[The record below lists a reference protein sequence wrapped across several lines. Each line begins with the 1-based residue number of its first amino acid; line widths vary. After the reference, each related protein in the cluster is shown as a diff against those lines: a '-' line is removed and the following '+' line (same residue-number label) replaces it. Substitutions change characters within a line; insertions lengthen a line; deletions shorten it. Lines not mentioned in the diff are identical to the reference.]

1 MNQDKNKTPTKLLAE
16 FPSST
21 AEEWREAAEALLKGK
36 PFDKAMTKQTPE
48 GIRIEPI
55 FRKEV
60 LDGLPASATLPGFDG
75 YLRGTSATGNRNTP
89 WEIAQ
94 ELPYGTPSEFN
105 AAARADLMRGQN
117 SLNVLLDI
125 ATLKGL
131 DPDSAKSGE
140 VAACG
145 LSLACLKDIETAFD
159 EIIPDAVSFHLR
171 TGCAGLTVGAL
182 FFAWLNKQGADLK
195 KVKGSLGM
203 DPIAVKAAAGQLPA
217 KMEELLSEQAIAAH
231 YCAQNAP
238 GIRAVGVSSL
248 PYHQAGASSVEELG
262 ICLATGAT
270 YLNEMIERGLS
281 VDDAAQQMR
290 FSFCIGP
297 NFFMEIAKLRAAR
310 VLWAQVVKAFGGN
323 AESQKIVMHA
333 RTGLYNKT
341 QKDPYVNMLRTTT
354 EALSGAIGGVDSMCV
369 GNFDEV
375 TREPDT
381 FSRRISRNTQIILQE
396 ECELTAVVDP
406 AGGSWA
412 VEWLTNEI
420 CEKSWEF
427 FKGIEAEGGMAEAL
441 KSGYIAQKIEVTAK
455 QNEALL
461 GARRTSLVGTNV
473 YPNLEEKE
481 LEVRLPDY
489 AEVRKQRAREIAAAR
504 MELDE
509 ASDEAVMKA
518 LGKIVDSSGD
528 DLLPTLIEA
537 VEAGATIG
545 EISKTIRATVNPG
558 DFIKPLPA
566 ARLATKYE
574 KLRNASAR
582 FAEQTGRA
590 PAIFLTNLGPLRR
603 HKARADFTKGFFQ
616 SGGFEVISPAGFES
630 AEEAVAALSESE
642 AGITVVCGTDDD
654 YAANFADYAQAI
666 KAALPDM
673 QVLLAGFPGDNEAAY
688 KEAGMDDFIFI
699 KSDNYELNRRYLTGL
714 GVL

>member
-1 MNQDKNKTPTKLLAE
+1 MKTDKQATQPLLTE
-16 FPSST
+16 FPATS
-21 AEEWREAAEALLKGK
+21 AEEWRDAAEKLLKGK
-36 PFDKAMTKQTPE
+36 PFDKVMTRQTPE
-48 GIRIEPI
+48 GIRLEPI

-60 LDGLPASATLPGFDG
+60 LDGLSAAETFPGFDG
-75 YLRGTSATGNRNTP
+75 YLRGTSATGYQKEP

-94 ELPYGTPSEFN
+94 ELPYGTPIEFN
-105 AAARADLMRGQN
+105 TAARADLMRGQN
-117 SLNVLLDI
+117 ALNVLLDI

-131 DPDSAKSGE
+131 DPDSAQSGE
-140 VAACG
+140 VGACG
-145 LSLACLKDIETAFD
+145 LSLACLKDIEVAFD
-159 EIIPDAVSFHLR
+159 EIMPEAVSFHFR
-171 TGCAGLTVGAL
+171 TGCSGLSVGSL
-182 FFAWLNKQGADLK
+182 FFAWLKQQAVDLK

-203 DPIAVKAAAGQLPA
+203 DPIAVKAAAGQVPA
-217 KMEELLSEQAIAAH
+217 KMSELLSEQAIMAN
-231 YCAQNAP
+231 YCAQEAP

-248 PYHQAGASSVEELG
+248 PYHQAGASAVEELG
-262 ICLATGAT
+262 ICLATGVT

-281 VDDAAQQMR
+281 VDTAAQQIR

-310 VLWAQVVKAFGGN
+310 VLWAQIVKAFGGN

-375 TREPDT
+375 SRLPDA

-396 ECELTAVVDP
+396 ECELTSVVDP

-412 VEWLTNEI
+412 VEWLTNEVS
-420 CEKSWEF
+420 EKSWEL
-427 FKGIEAEGGMAEAL
+427 FKAIEAEGGMTEAL
-441 KSGYIAQKIEVTAK
+441 KNGYIHKTINATAK

-481 LEVRLPDY
+481 LETRIPDY
-489 AEVRKQRAREIAAAR
+489 VVVRDQRAREIAAAR

-509 ASDEAVMKA
+509 AADATVMEA
-518 LGKIVDSSGD
+518 LGKIVDSSGE
-528 DLLPTLIEA
+528 DLLPILIQA

-545 EISKTIRATVNPG
+545 EISKTIRATVHP
-558 DFIKPLPA
+558 DDAITPLPTT
-566 ARLATKYE
+566 RLASKYE
-574 KLRNASAR
+574 ALRAASAR
-582 FAEQTGRA
+582 FAEKTGRA

-616 SGGFEVISPAGFES
+616 SGGFEVMSPTGFES
-630 AEEAVAALSESE
+630 PQDAVAALAESK

-654 YAANFADYAQAI
+654 YAEKFADYAQAI
-666 KAALPDM
+666 KAALPEM
-673 QVLLAGFPGDNEAAY
+673 QVILAGYPGEKEAAY
-688 KEAGMDDFIFI
+688 KEAGMDDYIFI

>member
-1 MNQDKNKTPTKLLAE
+1 MKTDKKATQPLLSE
-16 FPSST
+16 FPATS
-21 AEEWREAAEALLKGK
+21 AEEWRDAAEKLLKGK
-36 PFDKAMTKQTPE
+36 PFDKVMTRQTPE
-48 GIRIEPI
+48 GIRLEPI

-60 LDGLPASATLPGFDG
+60 LAGLPAAETLPGFDG
-75 YLRGTSATGNRNTP
+75 YLRGTSATGYRNEP

-117 SLNVLLDI
+117 ALNVLLDI
-125 ATLKGL
+125 ATLKGM
-131 DPDSAKSGE
+131 DPDTAKSGE
-140 VAACG
+140 VGACG
-145 LSLACLKDIETAFD
+145 LSLACLKDIETAFN
-159 EIIPDAVSFHLR
+159 EIMPEAVSFHIR

-182 FFAWLNKQGADLK
+182 FFAWLKKQDADLK
-195 KVKGSLGM
+195 KIKGSLGM
-203 DPIAVKAAAGQLPA
+203 DPIAVKAASGQLPA
-217 KMEELLSEQAIAAH
+217 NMPELLSEQAIMANF
-231 YCAQNAP
+231 CSKEAP
-238 GIRAVGVSSL
+238 GIRAVGISSL
-248 PYHQAGASSVEELG
+248 PYHQAGASSVEELA

-270 YLNEMIERGLS
+270 YLNEMIERGMS
-281 VDDAAQQMR
+281 VDDAAQQIR

-310 VLWAQVVKAFGGN
+310 ALWAQLVKAFGGN

-396 ECELTAVVDP
+396 ECELTSVVDP

-412 VEWLTNEI
+412 VEWLTNEVS
-420 CEKSWEF
+420 EKTWELF
-427 FKGIEAEGGMAEAL
+427 QAIEAEGGMAEAL
-441 KSGYIAQKIEVTAK
+441 KSGFIAKTIGATAK

-481 LEVRLPDY
+481 LESRVPDY

-509 ASDEAVMKA
+509 ASDDAVMEA
-518 LGKIVDSSGD
+518 LGKIVDSSGE
-528 DLLPTLIEA
+528 DLIPILIQA

-545 EISKTIRATVNPG
+545 EISKTIRASVAPG
-558 DFIKPLPA
+558 EAITPLPTT
-566 ARLATKYE
+566 RLASKYE
-574 KLRNASAR
+574 ALRSASAR
-582 FAEQTGRA
+582 FAEKTGRA

-603 HKARADFTKGFFQ
+603 HKARADFIKGFFQ
-616 SGGFEVISPAGFES
+616 AGGFEVISPAGFDTPADAVS
-630 AEEAVAALSESE
+630 ALTESE

-654 YAANFADYAQAI
+654 YVEKFADYAKAI
-666 KAALPDM
+666 KAALPEM

-688 KEAGMDDFIFI
+688 KEAGMDDYIFI

>member
-1 MNQDKNKTPTKLLAE
+1 MNQETKKPTKLLSE

-21 AEEWREAAEALLKGK
+21 AEEWRDAAEKLLKGK
-36 PFDKAMTKQTPE
+36 PFDKVMTQQTPE
-48 GIRIEPI
+48 GIRLEPI

-60 LDGLPASATLPGFDG
+60 LDGLSAAETLPGFDG
-75 YLRGTSATGNRNTP
+75 YLRGTSASGYQNEP
-89 WEIAQ
+89 WEISQ
-94 ELPYGTPSEFN
+94 ELPYGTPAEFN

-117 SLNVLLDI
+117 SLNLLLDI
-125 ATLKGL
+125 ATLNGV

-145 LSLACLKDIETAFD
+145 LSLACLKDIEAAFNGIMP
-159 EIIPDAVSFHLR
+159 EAVSFHLR

-182 FFAWLNKQGADLK
+182 FFAWLKNQDVDLK

-217 KMEELLSEQAIAAH
+217 KMEELFSEQAIMAH
-231 YCAQNAP
+231 YCAQEAP

-281 VDDAAQQMR
+281 VDVAAQQMR

-323 AESQKIVMHA
+323 PESQKIVMHA

-341 QKDPYVNMLRTTT
+341 EKDPYVNMLRTTT

-375 TREPDT
+375 SRDPDT

-420 CEKSWEF
+420 SEKSWDF
-427 FKGIEAEGGMAEAL
+427 FKEIEAEGGMAEAL
-441 KSGYIAQKIEVTAK
+441 KSGYIYTKIEATAK

-481 LEVRLPDY
+481 LEARLPDY
-489 AEVRKQRAREIAAAR
+489 AEVRNQRAREIAAAR

-509 ASDEAVMKA
+509 ASDAAVMDA
-518 LGKIVDSSGD
+518 LGKIVDSSGENI
-528 DLLPTLIEA
+528 LPILIEA
-537 VEAGATIG
+537 VQAGATIG
-545 EISKTIRATVNPG
+545 EISKTIRATVDPG
-558 DFIKPLPA
+558 DFITPLPA
-566 ARLATKYE
+566 MRLASKYE
-574 KLRNASAR
+574 TLRAASAR
-582 FAEQTGRA
+582 FAEASGRA
-590 PAIFLTNLGPLRR
+590 PAIFLTNLGALRR

-616 SGGFEVISPAGFES
+616 TGGFEVISPAGFES
-630 AEEAVAALSESE
+630 PEDAVAALTESK

-654 YAANFADYAQAI
+654 YAASFATYAQAI
-666 KAALPDM
+666 KAANPDM
-673 QVLLAGFPGDNEAAY
+673 QVILAGYPGDNEATY
-688 KEAGMDDFIFI
+688 REAGMDDYVFV